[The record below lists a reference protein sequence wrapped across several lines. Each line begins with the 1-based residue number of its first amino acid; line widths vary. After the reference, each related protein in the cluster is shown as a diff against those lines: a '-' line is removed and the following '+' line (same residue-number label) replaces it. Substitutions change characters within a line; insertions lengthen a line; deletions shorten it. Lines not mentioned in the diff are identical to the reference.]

1 MAENRREPLLLLTS
15 KTELSSAHRVW
26 GTGGWLPPDQREALD
41 WLTLA
46 RFLGWGV
53 TVKRWTS
60 SGLDRE
66 LLGGSRFIVL
76 ACDPDC
82 LGEELVTPLTS
93 RLATEPVLVVARAA
107 TTGRAFARLAEAA
120 RRPEQVTGR
129 SLCWTGPGPQRIWH
143 CRVPLEASAL
153 EVSAGTSTWATLDG
167 APLIVARWV
176 GRGVIATLG
185 FHPSQARDG
194 NGAATALLRRLLIYS
209 AVAPVAWLD
218 FEGTLVLRMDDP
230 GGAQNVHSRHW
241 SYPKLGETAWAAIS
255 ADLRRREARL
265 SVCYVAGW
273 VDDGDVGR
281 GTLEISGS
289 RLPRVPGAVYPSPL
303 VTYQDHAGHSPGI
316 LHDYAAEF
324 RGIQALR
331 RAGLGDVELHGYT
344 HMHPDTEA
352 WAKAPDRYET
362 APATSWYREL
372 GKSSQAIIAARPP
385 ERHPLALGIAAFQQ
399 FFAVRP
405 TTLICPGDQWTLD
418 IPERALDLG
427 LQMVGSY
434 YLAIRD
440 GDRFCWTQHV
450 CAPYLDKPD
459 AAWFDA
465 GLPVV
470 GYFHDY
476 ELALEG
482 VSWMSRWLDQWQV
495 AGATK
500 LIDFRELA
508 AAIGCRLHLEE
519 CDGALRLQ
527 VESEGAPALV
537 RPLPVALHVPG
548 RRLPAHVS
556 VLLNDRAL
564 SLPVY
569 PLGDDLGR
577 VILPCSSP
585 SA

>member
-1 MAENRREPLLLLTS
+1 L
-15 KTELSSAHRVW
+15 
-26 GTGGWLPPDQREALD
+26 
-41 WLTLA
+41 
-46 RFLGWGV
+46 
-53 TVKRWTS
+53 
-60 SGLDRE
+60 
-66 LLGGSRFIVL
+66 I
-76 ACDPDC
+76 
-82 LGEELVTPLTS
+82 
-93 RLATEPVLVVARAA
+93 
-107 TTGRAFARLAEAA
+107 
-120 RRPEQVTGR
+120 
-129 SLCWTGPGPQRIWH
+129 
-143 CRVPLEASAL
+143 
-153 EVSAGTSTWATLDG
+153 WATLDG
-167 APLIVARWV
+167 APLIVARRV

-185 FHPSQARDG
+185 LYPSQARDVD
-194 NGAATALLRRLLIYS
+194 GAATTFLRHLLVCG

-241 SYPKLGETAWAAIS
+241 SYPKLDEAAWAAIS

-273 VDDGDVGR
+273 VDDGDPER
-281 GTLEISGS
+281 GTLEIGGR

-303 VTYQDHAGHSPGI
+303 VTYQDHAGHAPGT

-344 HMHPDTEA
+344 HMHPDTKA

-372 GKSSQAIIAARPP
+372 GKAAQATIAARPL

-399 FFAVRP
+399 FFAVHP

-427 LQMVGSY
+427 LQLVSSY

-482 VSWMSRWLDQWQV
+482 VPWMSRWLDQWQA
-495 AGATK
+495 AGAKK
-500 LIDFRELA
+500 LMDFRELA
-508 AAIGCRLHLEE
+508 AAIGRRLHLEE
-519 CDGALRLQ
+519 HDGALRLQ

-537 RPLPVALHVPG
+537 RPLAVALHVPG
-548 RRLPAHVS
+548 KRLPEYVS
-556 VLLNDRAL
+556 VSLNNRVL

-569 PLGDDLGR
+569 SLSNGLGR
-577 VILPCSSP
+577 VLLSCS
-585 SA
+585 